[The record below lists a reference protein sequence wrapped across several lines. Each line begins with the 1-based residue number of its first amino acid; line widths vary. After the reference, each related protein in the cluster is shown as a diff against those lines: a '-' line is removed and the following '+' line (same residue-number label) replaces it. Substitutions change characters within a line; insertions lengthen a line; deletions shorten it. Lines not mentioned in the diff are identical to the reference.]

1 MAYFPFLRR
10 ALLPVLMSS
19 TLVACSADSLVPPS
33 RVDGATRVSSIQPR
47 RSVAAA
53 PVQYSYQSTT
63 TPVSSASV
71 DYLDTPN
78 LAGVGHVSGTRR
90 AVVQTQDAMVA
101 PQSEPLSGS
110 QASRS
115 AQPFGASPVPSEG
128 INMDAELGV
137 GGKPQPPVVGLAQ
150 EEEQNIAEGQSE
162 EPVVDGI
169 GTDNPVQAN
178 HPMLRSAAQTQLSQ
192 SRAPRL
198 QGQQVAMLPRLQ
210 NPMTSTEPQYE
221 APQSPPPMSAAMPN
235 SELQCRQ
242 ELKQMGVV
250 FQDKPAI
257 SQGPACQVPYP
268 VSLRGLSGNIA
279 VKPAV
284 TLNCQVTLAFAKWVK
299 NELAPAARTRYFSG
313 VGTIIPLGGYS
324 CRRMN
329 NSAQKYNPM
338 SEHAHGN
345 AIDVGKF
352 VLKNGHEIDIRKK
365 GLFSFREGALLKAVR
380 SDSCN
385 YFDTVL
391 GPGSN
396 PEHWNHFHFDLRER
410 HGARRYCD

>member
-1 MAYFPFLRR
+1 MAYFPFVRR
-10 ALLPVLMSS
+10 ALLPVLLSS

-33 RVDGATRVSSIQPR
+33 RIDSTTRVSSIQPR
-47 RSVAAA
+47 RSVAA

-78 LAGVGHVSGTRR
+78 LAGVGHASGTRR
-90 AVVQTQDAMVA
+90 PLQTEDAVSA
-101 PQSEPLSGS
+101 PETSAAGGGQAPRTSQSFGS
-110 QASRS
+110 
-115 AQPFGASPVPSEG
+115 SPVPAEG

-137 GGKPQPPVVGLAQ
+137 GGKSQPVVGLAQ
-150 EEEQNIAEGQSE
+150 EEDEQDIAEGQSE
-162 EPVVDGI
+162 EPVVGGI

-178 HPMLRSAAQTQLSQ
+178 RSLLRTGAQTQLSA
-192 SRAPRL
+192 APRL
-198 QGQQVAMLPRLQ
+198 QGQQVAMLPRVQ
-210 NPMTSTEPQYE
+210 NPMTTTEPQYD
-221 APQSPPPMSAAMPN
+221 APASPPPLSAAMPN

-250 FQDKPAI
+250 FQDKPTI

-268 VSLRGLSGNIA
+268 ISLRGLSGNIA

-299 NELAPAARTRYFSG
+299 NELAPSARSRYWSG
-313 VGTIIPLGGYS
+313 IGTIVPLGGYS

-329 NSAQKYNPM
+329 NSRQKYNPM

-345 AIDVGKF
+345 A
-352 VLKNGHEIDIRKK
+352 
-365 GLFSFREGALLKAVR
+365 
-380 SDSCN
+380 
-385 YFDTVL
+385 
-391 GPGSN
+391 
-396 PEHWNHFHFDLRER
+396 
-410 HGARRYCD
+410 